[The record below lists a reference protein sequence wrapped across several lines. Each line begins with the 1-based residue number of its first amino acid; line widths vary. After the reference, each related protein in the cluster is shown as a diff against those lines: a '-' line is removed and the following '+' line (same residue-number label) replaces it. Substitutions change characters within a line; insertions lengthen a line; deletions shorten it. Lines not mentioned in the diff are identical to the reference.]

1 MNKNPFSLQIDPSMF
16 EPANPEEKKELIIPR
31 KSIPFWQDVWKRLRK
46 NPTAMAGLALII
58 VLLLFAFVGPFIVPY
73 KYDEQVRGHE
83 NLRPMQTPEERANI
97 KEAKPKVKNRSE
109 EFAYDFATSPKT
121 DTAETAAAETVAE
134 ETKVVEEF
142 FPHVLGTDS
151 LGRDNLVRLMYGSRI
166 SLIVGIIASIIILII
181 GSTYG
186 AFSGFI
192 GGKTDNVMQRI
203 IELLYAIPDIL
214 IVILLSIVLKEP
226 MAQLFAR
233 STLMSKL
240 TGIGPGLLSMFI
252 TFALL
257 YWVGMARIVRGQVL
271 QLKEQE
277 FILAA
282 QALGANSGRVI
293 FKHLIPNCIGPIIVT
308 TMFQIPAAIF
318 VESFLSFIGLGISAP
333 MASLGSLANDAMS
346 GIQTYPY
353 MLAQPAIMIAIIIL
367 AFNMLGDGLR
377 DSLDPRMKK

>member
-1 MNKNPFSLQIDPSMF
+1 V
-16 EPANPEEKKELIIPR
+16 LII
-31 KSIPFWQDVWKRLRK
+31 L
-46 NPTAMAGLALII
+46 LI
-58 VLLLFAFVGPFIVPY
+58 LFAFLGPVFIPY
-73 KYDEQVRGHE
+73 KYDEQIRGFE
-83 NLRPMQTPEERANI
+83 NLSPMQTPKERASV
-97 KEAKPKVKNRSE
+97 KEATPKVKNRSD
-109 EFAYDFATSPKT
+109 EFAYDFKT
-121 DTAETAAAETVAE
+121 TKSTDAPETAVETPEIKEAV
-134 ETKVVEEF
+134 

-166 SLIVGIIASIIILII
+166 SLTVGIVASVIILII

-192 GGKTDNVMQRI
+192 GGKTDNVMMRI

-214 IVILLSIVLKEP
+214 IVILLSIILKEP
-226 MAQLFAR
+226 MSQLFAKNAA
-233 STLMSKL
+233 MSRI

-282 QALGANSGRVI
+282 QALGANNNRII
-293 FKHLIPNCIGPIIVT
+293 FRHLIPNCVGPIIVT
-308 TMFQIPAAIF
+308 TMFQIPSAIF

-353 MLAQPAIMIAIIIL
+353 MLAEPAIMIAIIIL

-377 DSLDPRMKK
+377 DALDPRMKK